1 MKVIG
6 YVRVSTEEQVREG
19 VSLEAQ
25 EEKIKAYC
33 IVKDWELVDVLRDEG
48 ISGKTLDR
56 PGIQEALRLIE
67 RKEVEALIVYKIDRL
82 TRSVKDLN
90 FLVELF
96 EKKDFSLVSLQ
107 ESLDATTATGR
118 LMMNL
123 LASVSQWEREVIG
136 ERTKM
141 AMNFLRQ
148 NKKVYSRPVYGFDTA
163 EGRLVENLEE
173 QETIRFMMRNREEG
187 FAYEKIAN
195 DLTKKGSQTKRGGIW
210 KANTVRKILNREVI
224 SVG

>member
-6 YVRVSTEEQVREG
+6 YVRVSTEDQAKEG
-19 VSLEAQ
+19 VSLDAQ
-25 EEKIKAYC
+25 EEKIRAYC
-33 IVKDWELVDVLRDEG
+33 IVKSWELGGIYRDEG
-48 ISGKTLDR
+48 ISGKSLDR
-56 PGIQEALRLIE
+56 PGIQEVLKLIE

-96 EKKDFSLVSLQ
+96 EKKAFSLVSLQ

-123 LASVSQWEREVIG
+123 LASISQWEREVIG

-141 AMNFLRQ
+141 AMNFLKQ
-148 NKKVYSRPVYGFDTA
+148 NKKVYSRPVYGFDT
-163 EGRLVENLEE
+163 VERQLIENPEE

-187 FAYEKIAN
+187 FAYEEIAN
-195 DLTKKGSQTKRGGIW
+195 YLDKNGIKTKRGGIW

-224 SVG
+224 PVG

>member
-1 MKVIG
+1 
-6 YVRVSTEEQVREG
+6 
-19 VSLEAQ
+19 VSLDAQ

-33 IVKDWELVDVLRDEG
+33 TVKSWELEGIYRDEG
-48 ISGKTLDR
+48 ISGKSLDR
-56 PGIQEALRLIE
+56 PGIQEVLRLIE
-67 RKEVEALIVYKIDRL
+67 KKEVEALIVYKIDRL

-90 FLVELF
+90 FLIELF
-96 EKKDFSLVSLQ
+96 EKKNFSLVSLQ

-148 NKKVYSRPVYGFDTA
+148 NKKVYSRPVYGFDIA
-163 EGRLVENLEE
+163 EGQLVENHEE
-173 QETIRFMMRNREEG
+173 QEIIRLMMRNREEG
-187 FAYEKIAN
+187 FTYEEIASY
-195 DLTKKGSQTKRGGIW
+195 LERKGIKTKRGGIW

-224 SVG
+224 TVG

>member
-33 IVKDWELVDVLRDEG
+33 IVKDWELESIYRDEG

-96 EKKDFSLVSLQ
+96 EKKAFSLVSLQ

-141 AMNFLRQ
+141 AMNFLKQ
-148 NKKVYSRPVYGFDTA
+148 NKKVYSRPVYGFDIE
-163 EGRLVENLEE
+163 EGRLVENPEE
-173 QETIRFMMRNREEG
+173 QETIRLMMRNREEG